1 MTADGT
7 AAAGIPAGETAGGS
21 SAGEAAADGPSVN
34 LLYAGWEQ
42 QVRWW
47 DAAFGVIVALTAV
60 ALVLEGTRGVSLV
73 VALAALAAIVVAYL
87 LWGARAARTRERRL
101 AIAYLVVLVL
111 GTGVA
116 VSQAG
121 IATFLMFIAFAQVW
135 MLLETIRQGVIGCV
149 VLAVSVTVGIVAAY
163 GFDAAVVLS
172 VVPQMFVTLLFA
184 VALGLWFHLAMRRA
198 EEHARLLD
206 ELRAAQAE
214 LARTNHE
221 AGVVAERERLAREIH
236 DTLAQGFTSVVMQAQ
251 AATAALDL
259 GDDAA
264 VRERLHL
271 VEDTARD
278 NLAEARALVA
288 AFAPVALQDAS
299 LPQALRRLTER
310 YALETEQVVS
320 FEADG
325 VGPLPPATEVVL
337 LRAAQEALTNVRR
350 HARAMTVAVRL
361 ARAEGAVI
369 LTVADDGRGF
379 GAEVS
384 DGFGLAGMRDRV
396 RSAGGTLSV
405 RSEAGA
411 GTTLRVRVPVEDAA
425 DPAQGS
431 EAGSPGRTGS
441 DGKAGSGD
449 GTRAVEPARDG
460 TRGVAG

>member
-7 AAAGIPAGETAGGS
+7 VDGTTDGTTGGTTGATVAGTAGGPP
-21 SAGEAAADGPSVN
+21 ADDARAVVLN
-34 LLYAGWEQ
+34 DVWEQ

-47 DAAFGVIVALTAV
+47 DAAFGVIVALTAA
-60 ALVLEGTRGVSLV
+60 ALVVEGTRGVPLL
-73 VALAALAAIVVAYL
+73 VALGALAAIVVAYV

-101 AIAYLVVLVL
+101 AVAYLVVLVL

-135 MLLETIRQGVIGCV
+135 MLLESIRQGVVGCV
-149 VLAVSVTVGIVAAY
+149 ALTVSVTIGIVAAY
-163 GFDAAVVLS
+163 GFDAGVVLS
-172 VVPQMFVTLLFA
+172 VVPQMLVTLLFA

-259 GDDAA
+259 GHDAA
-264 VRERLHL
+264 VRERLRL

-310 YALETEQVVS
+310 FALETEQVVS

-350 HARAMTVAVRL
+350 HARAMTVVVRL
-361 ARAEGAVI
+361 AQADGAVT
-369 LTVADDGRGF
+369 LTVADDGQGF
-379 GAEVS
+379 GPDVD

-396 RSAGGTLSV
+396 RSVGGTLSV
-405 RSEAGA
+405 ESGV
-411 GTTLRVRVPVEDAA
+411 GTGTRLRARVPVEDET
-425 DPAQGS
+425 Q
-431 EAGSPGRTGS
+431 
-441 DGKAGSGD
+441 
-449 GTRAVEPARDG
+449 
-460 TRGVAG
+460 GVAG

>member
-1 MTADGT
+1 MTADAT
-7 AAAGIPAGETAGGS
+7 T
-21 SAGEAAADGPSVN
+21 DGPTAEDARGVVLN
-34 LLYAGWEQ
+34 DVWEQ

-47 DAAFGVIVALTAV
+47 DAAFGVIVALTAA
-60 ALVLEGTRGVSLV
+60 ALVLEGTRGVPLL
-73 VALAALAAIVVAYL
+73 VALGALAAIVVAYL

-101 AIAYLVVLVL
+101 AVAYLVVLVI

-135 MLLETIRQGVIGCV
+135 MLLESIRQGVIGCV
-149 VLAVSVTVGIVAAY
+149 ALTVSVTIGIVAAY
-163 GFDAAVVLS
+163 GYDADVVLD

-259 GDDAA
+259 GDDTA

-310 YALETEQVVS
+310 FALETEQVVS

-325 VGPLPPATEVVL
+325 VGALPPATEVVL

-350 HARAMTVAVRL
+350 HARAMTVGVRL
-361 ARAEGAVI
+361 AQAAGSVT
-369 LTVADDGRGF
+369 LTVADDGEGF
-379 GAEVS
+379 GPDVD

-396 RSAGGTLSV
+396 RSVGGTLSV
-405 RSEAGA
+405 ESGIGT
-411 GTTLRVRVPVEDAA
+411 GTTLRARVPVEDAT
-425 DPAQGS
+425 Q
-431 EAGSPGRTGS
+431 
-441 DGKAGSGD
+441 
-449 GTRAVEPARDG
+449 
-460 TRGVAG
+460 GVAG

>member
-1 MTADGT
+1 MTADAT
-7 AAAGIPAGETAGGS
+7 T
-21 SAGEAAADGPSVN
+21 DGPTAEDARGVVLN
-34 LLYAGWEQ
+34 DVWEQ

-47 DAAFGVIVALTAV
+47 DAAFGVIVALTAA
-60 ALVLEGTRGVSLV
+60 ALVLEGTRGVPLL
-73 VALAALAAIVVAYL
+73 VALGALAAIVVAYL

-101 AIAYLVVLVL
+101 AVAYLVVLVI

-135 MLLETIRQGVIGCV
+135 MLLESIRQGVIGCV
-149 VLAVSVTVGIVAAY
+149 ALTVSVTIGIVAAY
-163 GFDAAVVLS
+163 GYDADVVLD

-259 GDDAA
+259 GDDTA

-310 YALETEQVVS
+310 FALETEQVVS

-325 VGPLPPATEVVL
+325 VGALPPATEVVL

-350 HARAMTVAVRL
+350 HARAMTVGVRL
-361 ARAEGAVI
+361 AQADGSVT
-369 LTVADDGRGF
+369 LTVADDGEGF
-379 GAEVS
+379 GPEVD

-396 RSAGGTLSV
+396 RSVGGTLSV
-405 RSEAGA
+405 ESGIGT
-411 GTTLRVRVPVEDAA
+411 GTTLRAGVPVEDAT
-425 DPAQGS
+425 Q
-431 EAGSPGRTGS
+431 
-441 DGKAGSGD
+441 
-449 GTRAVEPARDG
+449 
-460 TRGVAG
+460 GVAG